1 MNTEGERVTIDEIE
15 AVLDELRARL
25 VTADQWS
32 KSGAT
37 AQAISQAIEIIES
50 LLGDT
55 ARMQTLLI
63 GIHQAIAA
71 LYEAP
76 AGDVAP

>member
-1 MNTEGERVTIDEIE
+1 MTIDEIE
-15 AVLDELRARL
+15 AVLDELRERL
-25 VTADQWS
+25 GTADQWS
-32 KSGAT
+32 KSGET
-37 AQAISQAIEIIES
+37 AQAISQAVEIIES

-63 GIHQAIAA
+63 GVHQAIAA

-76 AGDVAP
+76 ASDVAP